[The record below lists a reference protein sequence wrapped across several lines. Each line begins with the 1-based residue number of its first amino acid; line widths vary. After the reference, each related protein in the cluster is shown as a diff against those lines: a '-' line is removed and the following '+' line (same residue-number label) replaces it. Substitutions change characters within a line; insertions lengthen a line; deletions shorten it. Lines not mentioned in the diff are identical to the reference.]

1 MLVLTIILATDSQ
14 VLDGG
19 SYLDIISLVKYTRFS
34 EQSCFEC
41 SILVQKICYWVCILR
56 KEMDEEE
63 GEGGGRRR
71 RKTEEGERGG
81 RRRRKTEEGGV
92 SQSACMHG

>member
-1 MLVLTIILATDSQ
+1 MLVLTNILVTDSQ

-41 SILVQKICYWVCILR
+41 PILVQKICYWVCILR

-63 GEGGGRRR
+63 GEGKEGGGGRQRREKEEGEGGGRRR
-71 RKTEEGERGG
+71 REES
-81 RRRRKTEEGGV
+81 V
-92 SQSACMHG
+92 CLHD